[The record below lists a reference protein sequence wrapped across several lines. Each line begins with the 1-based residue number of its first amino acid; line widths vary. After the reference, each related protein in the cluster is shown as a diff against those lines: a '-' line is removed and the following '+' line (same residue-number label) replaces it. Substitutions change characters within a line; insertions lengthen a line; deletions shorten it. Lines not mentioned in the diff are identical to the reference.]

1 MFSRARTFMRIGG
14 IPVRAD
20 TSWLIVLALLTWS
33 FWTRFNLSY
42 PAGTALVIG
51 VIAAVLFS
59 LSVIAHEIAHA
70 LEARHRGIP
79 VGGITMYLFG
89 GATEVY
95 SDEVR
100 RPGGEFALTEVGPWT
115 SIVLASAFGVIAYVS
130 GRLGVQWVADLCG
143 ELGWLN
149 LLLGIFNLLPGAP
162 LDGGRILAA
171 IVWRITGDRWR
182 PVGRAHHGGHPPA
195 ARRRTGPDS
204 RRDGRPG
211 HRGPAVRRGGPSG
224 DPPHLEDRR
233 RPGRR
238 HPRRPRGGDPDRSR
252 GDFRRQAGAGA
263 EASAGTGPREA
274 RMRRLLFGASIGIVA
289 LALIAVPLNL
299 VELNPGPALDV
310 PSQIGFGGPAR
321 PVRGKLLLT
330 TVTITQPSAVGALDA
345 LVTPHHELLWQTQ
358 VIPPGVNEQEYLASQ
373 VQVFQESAQ
382 AAAAVGLRAA
392 G

>member
-1 MFSRARTFMRIGG
+1 MFSRARTFLRIGD

-20 TSWLIVLALLTWS
+20 ASWLVVLALLTWS
-33 FWTRFNLSY
+33 FWSRFNLTY
-42 PAGTALVIG
+42 PAGTALVIA
-51 VIAAVLFS
+51 VIAAAVFS

-100 RPGGEFALTEVGPWT
+100 KPGDEFALTAVGPWT

-182 PVGRAHHGGHPPA
+182 AVRLAARAGRALGALVLAVGVLELFLGGFAGGLWLALIGWFLVQAALAEEHQANLREGLSGVTAGELVAVPPMVNPDTPLSAVTSNEFYRDHRLESLLVGDGQVPSGVLTMEDIRRLPAGERARTAAGTAARAIAGLPSVEADHPVIPLISKIADGPVVVTRDGNVVGILTAPEVISA
-195 ARRRTGPDS
+195 ARRARE
-204 RRDGRPG
+204 
-211 HRGPAVRRGGPSG
+211 
-224 DPPHLEDRR
+224 LK
-233 RPGRR
+233 
-238 HPRRPRGGDPDRSR
+238 HPL
-252 GDFRRQAGAGA
+252 
-263 EASAGTGPREA
+263 A
-274 RMRRLLFGASIGIVA
+274 R
-289 LALIAVPLNL
+289 
-299 VELNPGPALDV
+299 
-310 PSQIGFGGPAR
+310 
-321 PVRGKLLLT
+321 VRGR
-330 TVTITQPSAVGALDA
+330 
-345 LVTPHHELLWQTQ
+345 
-358 VIPPGVNEQEYLASQ
+358 LA
-373 VQVFQESAQ
+373 
-382 AAAAVGLRAA
+382 
-392 G
+392 